1 MGVQLIPAGLLA
13 IGLPFL
19 KESPAFLIKKGRID
33 DAYKILSYLRKLP
46 ADHEYIHQDVE
57 FVRRQLD
64 DERSITGSAQPTFRA
79 FLKSATRECFTKGI
93 RNRFLLVFLMF
104 MWQAWSGA
112 AAINYYSPTIFRS
125 IGLSDYTLWT
135 GIYGIIKA
143 AGSIVF
149 YYFFIDKFGRKWPW
163 IVSSLSCAV
172 CQYFLAGY
180 IAIGKPS
187 LTEPQSSS
195 TIAGGKAATFFIM
208 LFGLVWSFGAN
219 GVSRHSFTY

>member
-1 MGVQLIPAGLLA
+1 MAVQLIPAGLLA
-13 IGLPFL
+13 CCLPFL
-19 KESPAFLIKKGRID
+19 KESHVFLIKRGRID
-33 DAYKILSYLRKLP
+33 EAYKVLSYIRKLP
-46 ADHEYIHQDVE
+46 EDHEYIQQDVE

-64 DERSITGSAQPTFRA
+64 DERSVTGSENPTFGA
-79 FLKSATRECFTKGI
+79 FLKSATKMSFTKGI
-93 RNRFLLVFLMF
+93 RNRFVLVFLMF

-163 IVSSLSCAV
+163 IVSSLSCAL
-172 CQYFLAGY
+172 CQLYLAGY
-180 IAIGKPS
+180 IAVGKPS
-187 LTEPQSSS
+187 LTAPQSAS

-219 GVSRHSFTY
+219 GLPWIIR

>member
-1 MGVQLIPAGLLA
+1 MAVQLIPAGLLA

-19 KESPAFLIKKGRID
+19 KESPTFLIKRGRID
-33 DAYKILSYLRKLP
+33 EAYKILSYLRKLP
-46 ADHEYIHQDVE
+46 ADHEYIQQDVQ
-57 FVRRQLD
+57 FIQRQLE
-64 DERSITGSAQPTFRA
+64 DERAGAGGGGGIPPFSA
-79 FLKSATRECFTKGI
+79 FLKSATKLCFAKGI
-93 RNRFLLVFLMF
+93 RNRFVLVFLMF

-163 IVSSLSCAV
+163 ITSRSVLELFHASR
-172 CQYFLAGY
+172 
-180 IAIGKPS
+180 IS
-187 LTEPQSSS
+187 LTVLSS
-195 TIAGGKAATFFIM
+195 TSLLAA
-208 LFGLVWSFGAN
+208 LFASFNLLG
-219 GVSRHSFTY
+219 T